1 MNLKVAFLS
10 NYTIDIILENFKK
23 ILTANNL
30 QFEIYYPGFNQF
42 SNEIQNFN
50 SRIYGFNPEIIFIS
64 FDINN
69 ILMERI
75 DSTDLLDQLNDYF
88 KEFLNNLNTLSSRLS
103 TSVIFVDNF
112 YTDERLNSNTLSF
125 NSDRSLELLITLKN
139 IEFQQF
145 VKLHKNLKI
154 VDVNQMISQYG
165 QENLFDYK
173 YHYLAKYKWNSR
185 GTKKLS
191 ELYFR
196 HLKAHLGLRK
206 KCIVLDLDNTLWGGI
221 IGQDGLENISLSNDG
236 LGKAFYDF
244 QKLLLNLYNRGI
256 LLAVCSKNS
265 QEIVNEVFE
274 KHPFMVLRKEYF
286 AVMKINWKN
295 KTENII
301 EIAKELNIGL
311 DSIVF
316 IDDSEFERNLI
327 RQQLPNV
334 TVPELPN
341 DPTYYPKFLSELDY
355 FCFHNIT
362 DEDIKRNKSYK
373 ENFERLNFQKS
384 FKGFDDYLFSL
395 EMVIEIK
402 PISDFTFPRILQ
414 LIQKTNQFNTT
425 TKRYTETELRNLWL
439 DDDFEIYSFGV
450 KDKFGDNGIV
460 GVLILKKDK
469 QNKKIFIDSFIMS
482 CRVIGRKIETALL
495 AFVFQKAKSS
505 GFEIIVGE
513 IIPTAKNEPCRLL
526 YKEHN
531 FILVKDNLWEF
542 KVNSRDI
549 PLPEYFTLKDE

>member
-1 MNLKVAFLS
+1 
-10 NYTIDIILENFKK
+10 
-23 ILTANNL
+23 
-30 QFEIYYPGFNQF
+30 
-42 SNEIQNFN
+42 
-50 SRIYGFNPEIIFIS
+50 
-64 FDINN
+64 
-69 ILMERI
+69 MERI
-75 DSTDLLDQLNDYF
+75 DSADLSAQLNDYF
-88 KEFLNNLNTLSSRLS
+88 TEFLNNLNTLSSRLS
-103 TSVIFVDNF
+103 NSVIFVDNF
-112 YTDERLNSNTLSF
+112 HTDGRINSNTLSF
-125 NSDRSLELLITLKN
+125 NSEQSPELMITHKN
-139 IEFQQF
+139 IELQQF
-145 VKLHKNLKI
+145 IKSHKNFKI

-173 YHYLAKYKWNSR
+173 YHYLAKCKWNSK

-191 ELYFR
+191 ELYYR

-221 IGQDGLENISLSNDG
+221 IGQDGLENILLSNDG
-236 LGKAFYDF
+236 LGKSFYDF
-244 QKLLLNLYNRGI
+244 QKLLLNLYNKGI
-256 LLAVCSKNS
+256 ILTVCSKNS
-265 QEIVNEVFE
+265 QEIVNKVFE
-274 KHPFMVLRKEYF
+274 KHPFMVLRKEHF
-286 AVMKINWKN
+286 AVMKINWRN

-316 IDDSEFERNLI
+316 IDDSEFEKNLI

-334 TVPELPN
+334 TVPDLPN
-341 DPTYYPKFLSELDY
+341 DPTYYSKFISELDY

-362 DEDIKRNKSYK
+362 AEDINRNKSYK

-384 FKGFDDYLFSL
+384 FKSFEDYLFSL
-395 EMVIEIK
+395 ETVIEIK
-402 PISDFTFPRILQ
+402 PINDFTFPRILQ

-439 DDDFEIYSFGV
+439 DDSFEIYSFGV
-450 KDKFGDNGIV
+450 KDRFGDNGIV
-460 GVLILKKDK
+460 GVLILKKDN
-469 QNKKIFIDSFIMS
+469 QTKKLFIDSFIMS

-495 AFVFQKAKSS
+495 SFIFQKAKAS

-513 IIPTAKNEPCRLL
+513 IIPTSKNEPCRLL

-531 FILVKDNLWEF
+531 FILSGDNLWEF
-542 KVNSRDI
+542 KVNSGDI